1 MSIPASNTKRTL
13 VVLGAAVV
21 GVAAVAVAANAI
33 YCMNQ
38 NMFIHWGKKKG
49 STLRKKRTTTPLN
62 ISVKDNG
69 AEAVIT
75 VPKFSLKQ
83 ISKKLYSTPDMSWS
97 AVYSRRLPRPLKR
110 LVLALPAI
118 VPSQRRDNQHCIA
131 MIIETDGKVRLQAYP
146 SKINAAT
153 KILYCDTEAAPSDPI
168 DCDED
173 LILPQDFVFSYLKAK

>member
-1 MSIPASNTKRTL
+1 MSNTKKTL
-13 VVLGAAVV
+13 MVLGAAVV

-49 STLRKKRTTTPLN
+49 SALRKKRTTTPLN

-75 VPKFSLKQ
+75 VPKFSLRQ
-83 ISKKLYSTPDMSWS
+83 ISKKLYSATDMTWT
-97 AVYSRRLPRPLKR
+97 AVYSHKLPRPFR
-110 LVLALPAI
+110 RIVLALPAI
-118 VPSQRRDNQHCIA
+118 VPAQRRDNQHCIA
-131 MIIETDGKVRLQAYP
+131 MIIEADGKVHLQSYP
-146 SKINAAT
+146 SKIHAAT
-153 KILYCDTEAAPSDPI
+153 KILYCDTEASPIDPI

-173 LILPQDFVFSYLKAK
+173 VILPQDFVFSYVKAKK